1 LGVISGGVLLVVEL
15 ALLIR
20 SLLGSAAFG
29 AIESAADCALATRS
43 CCWKAQSFN
52 IFRTVVAMPLGIS
65 NRITLSL
72 SIC

>member
-1 LGVISGGVLLVVEL
+1 M
-15 ALLIR
+15 R